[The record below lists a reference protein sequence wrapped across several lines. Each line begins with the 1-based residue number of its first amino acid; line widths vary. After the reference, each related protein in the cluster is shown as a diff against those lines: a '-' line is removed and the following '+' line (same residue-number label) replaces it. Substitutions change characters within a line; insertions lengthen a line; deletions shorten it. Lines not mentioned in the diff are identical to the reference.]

1 MRGVTKVLLKEKKKG
16 QNTNR
21 RHLILTSSSKTHH
34 WTQHNSGSRPSSEPS
49 ISHQINMAKS
59 KDHLLGWTHIKK
71 IHPPEDAK
79 NAKGALMCGNRNKVV
94 YVNVRGRMNI
104 CTLSQRNDLFV
115 FVCPHV
121 FLEDKAGQR
130 GGGLI
135 SCQII
140 QLSETVGHHLSQQE
154 LIRTGNIYFYLLFFN
169 QTWAFKKQDLRGGVT
184 WAAADVSL
192 I

>member
-1 MRGVTKVLLKEKKKG
+1 
-16 QNTNR
+16 
-21 RHLILTSSSKTHH
+21 
-34 WTQHNSGSRPSSEPS
+34 
-49 ISHQINMAKS
+49 
-59 KDHLLGWTHIKK
+59 
-71 IHPPEDAK
+71 
-79 NAKGALMCGNRNKVV
+79 MCGNRNKVV

-130 GGGLI
+130 GGGLV

-154 LIRTGNIYFYLLFFN
+154 LIRTGNIYFYLLFFI
-169 QTWAFKKQDLRGGVT
+169 KHELLKSRISEEV
-184 WAAADVSL
+184 
-192 I
+192 